1 MAKKNYK
8 EMAEKILKLAGG
20 KENIISVTHCL
31 TRLRF
36 NVRDKSL
43 INKEELEKISGVLGL
58 QWSGEQLQV
67 IIGQDVGN
75 VYEEFC
81 ILANVQGKEM
91 INENLDGNLIKTK
104 EKLTL
109 KGIVNKVIDAVGACI
124 SPIQNVIIFAGI
136 IKIITAA
143 LGPSVLNIF
152 PESSD
157 VMRIL
162 NIAGDTGFYFLP
174 VFVAYAGSKK
184 FGCNTP
190 LALLI
195 AGILLSPS
203 LIEIINAG
211 ESFSVYGIPMTLTS
225 YGNSFLPM
233 VLITWVMAYIEKQ
246 LVKIIPNS
254 LKSLLLPLS
263 LMLIMLPLALCVLGP
278 VGTWL
283 GEIIATVIVELHKV
297 AGPLTIAIIAALWSL
312 LVATGMHHALI
323 AIAVSYISSIGYDDS
338 ILIGAIICFYA
349 MMAIDLAY
357 LIKAKNAED
366 RVTASSSLVTLAFGG
381 ISEPSIFGILLKN
394 KRALINI
401 MIGGFVGGFYAGLMN
416 VYIYF
421 PATGNIFGA
430 LGYAGKAGSFTNGV
444 IASALAFVVAFGIS
458 MITGFDDNKKISF
471 KRK

>member
-1 MAKKNYK
+1 MAKKDYQG
-8 EMAEKILKLAGG
+8 MAESILKLSGG

-43 INKEELEKISGVLGL
+43 ISIEELNNLSGVLGL
-58 QWSGEQLQV
+58 QWSGEQLQI

-81 ILANVQGKEM
+81 ALANVQTKEM
-91 INENLDGNLIKTK
+91 INENLDGHLIKK
-104 EKLTL
+104 SEKLTL
-109 KGIVNKVIDAVGACI
+109 KSMMDKVFDAIGACI
-124 SPIQNVIIFAGI
+124 SPIQNVIIFAGF

-143 LGPSVLNIF
+143 LGPSLLNIF
-152 PESSD
+152 PENSD
-157 VMRIL
+157 IMTIL

-184 FGCNTP
+184 FKCNTP

-203 LIEIINAG
+203 LIEIINSG
-211 ESFSVYGIPMTLTS
+211 QSFRVYGIPMTLTS

-233 VLITWVMAYIEKQ
+233 VLITWIMSYIEKA
-246 LVKIIPNS
+246 LTKIIPSS

-263 LMLIMLPLALCVLGP
+263 IMLIMLPLSLCVLGP
-278 VGTWL
+278 IGTWL
-283 GEIIATVIVELHKV
+283 GEIIATAMVELHKI
-297 AGPLTIAIIAALWSL
+297 AGPLTIAVIAALWSL

-323 AIAVSYISSIGYDDS
+323 AIAVSYISNIGYDDT

-357 LIKAKNAED
+357 LIKAKNADD
-366 RVTASSSLVTLAFGG
+366 RVTASSSLITLAFGG

-394 KRALINI
+394 KKALMNI
-401 MIGGFVGGFYAGLMN
+401 MIGGFVGGFYAGLTN
-416 VYIYF
+416 VFIYF

-458 MITGFDDNKKISF
+458 MMTGFDNNKKLSF